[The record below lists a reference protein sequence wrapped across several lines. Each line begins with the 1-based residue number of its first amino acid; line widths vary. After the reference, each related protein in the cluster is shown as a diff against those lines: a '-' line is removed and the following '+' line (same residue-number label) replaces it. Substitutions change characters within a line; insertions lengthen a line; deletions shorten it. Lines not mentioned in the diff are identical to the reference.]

1 MNCEQIRAELALYL
15 YGELSFDAEEMVE
28 RHVEQ
33 CATCQRELEK
43 ERVLHAAVDRLQL
56 EPPPALLAQS
66 RRALFNQIGNQSR
79 ARRPQVSWLD
89 RLGELFTLNAAWWK
103 PAGAVA
109 LLVVGFAGGRWQ
121 TLTNSSA
128 TSGLRPAPEVLATRV
143 KNVEP
148 DPSGRVRIVLEET
161 RQRTVMGAP
170 QDERIRDLLLAAA
183 QDPGDPGLRVESV
196 ELLQKSPVDQEV
208 RKALLQALER
218 DANPGVRLKA
228 LEGLRSF
235 SGSPDVQRTLAQ
247 VLLRDDNVGVRTQAV
262 ELLTQ
267 QRPRE
272 VVGVLQEAMQKEEN
286 DYIRLRTQRVLRD
299 LGASVDTF

>member
-1 MNCEQIRAELALYL
+1 MTCEQIQAEFALYL
-15 YGELSFDAEEMVE
+15 YGELSFDAEETIE

-33 CATCQRELEK
+33 CAICKRELEK

-66 RRALFNQIGNQSR
+66 RRALFNQIDSQSR
-79 ARRPQVSWLD
+79 AQRPHLSWVN
-89 RLGELFTLNAAWWK
+89 RLGQLFSMNAAWWK
-103 PAGAVA
+103 PVGAVA

-121 TLTNSSA
+121 TLINPA
-128 TSGLRPAPEVLATRV
+128 AASGSKSAPEILATRV

-148 DPSGRVRIVLEET
+148 DSSGRVRILLEET

-196 ELLQKSPVDQEV
+196 ELLQKGSVDQEV

-299 LGASVDTF
+299 LGASTDTF